1 MPLSAMGLEAVNMLR
16 RKSSSGFQWQHTNIR
31 THKFMATKE
40 AVAGETLTLPYGGG
54 GDHLGQG
61 VP

>member
-16 RKSSSGFQWQHTNIR
+16 RKYSSGFQWQHTNIR

-40 AVAGETLTLPYGGG
+40 AVAGET
-54 GDHLGQG
+54 HLHSRTG
-61 VP
+61 VAVII